1 METYIIV
8 AIIIV
13 FIIILAALLDKSCKS
28 YYMTSNIYPE
38 LIELEE
44 NDRFNAIVQEM
55 KNVSPSTWT
64 EWPEEQLWKD
74 TNENKWTVFPLYGFG
89 KWSKNTSRCPITTSF
104 LKDLGPNLQ
113 TAGFSLLE
121 PGVELTKHRGWA
133 DLSNNVLRSHLLLTE
148 HPENTCQLWVN
159 GRTHSHQ
166 YQKWITFDDSLM
178 HSAKNKDKND
188 RVVLLID
195 MVRPDHISRGTST
208 VPHSPELDSFVDA
221 M

>member
-1 METYIIV
+1 METYINV

-13 FIIILAALLDKSCKS
+13 FIIILVAFRGKRCNS
-28 YYMTSNIYPE
+28 YYRTSKIYPE

-55 KNVSPSTWT
+55 KNVNSSTWIN
-64 EWPEEQLWKD
+64 WPEEDLWKE

-89 KWSKNTSRCPITTSF
+89 KWSKNTSRCPSTTSF
-104 LKDLGPNLQ
+104 LKGLGPNLQ

-159 GRTHSHQ
+159 GQTHSHQ
-166 YQKWITFDDSLM
+166 YQKWITFDDSLI
-178 HSAKNKDKND
+178 HSAKNSDNED

-195 MVRPDHISRGTST
+195 MVRPNHISKGTST
-208 VPHSPELDSFVDA
+208 VPHSSELDRFVAA